1 VRELELIA
9 ALEREL
15 GPARDPRVLVGL
27 GDDAAVVRASAYSV
41 VSLDTMVDGVH
52 FRTGQLSF
60 EEIGHRALA
69 AAMSDL
75 AAMGAD
81 PAEAYLA
88 LCLPEESQ
96 LEDVL
101 ALVAGA
107 RSLAERVGA
116 TIAGGDVTASQAL
129 TVSFTVVGWVDD
141 PGDLVLRAGA
151 QVGDHVGVTGELGGA
166 AAGLALIEGRAS
178 VDARET
184 ARTLRES
191 YARPLPRLELGR
203 ALAQAGV
210 HAMIDV
216 SDGLA
221 TDASHLAW
229 RSGTRI
235 ELTLGAL
242 PLAPGVAEV
251 AQQLESDPREF
262 SASWGDDYELC
273 VSAAPSVCGTID
285 RILRSPGGRGD
296 VTWVGRVVAG
306 PPGLAF
312 TDAEGP
318 LSGYEHSL

>member
-15 GPARDPRVLVGL
+15 GRTSDPRVLVGL
-27 GDDAAVVRASAYSV
+27 GDDAAVVRAGAYSV
-41 VSLDTMVDGVH
+41 VSVDTMVEGVH
-52 FRTGQLSF
+52 FRAGQLSF

-75 AAMGAD
+75 AAMGAG
-81 PAEAYLA
+81 AGEAYLA
-88 LCLPEESQ
+88 LGVPEESQ
-96 LEDVL
+96 LEDVV

-107 RSLAERVGA
+107 RSLAAQVGA
-116 TIAGGDVTASQAL
+116 TIAGGDVTASQVL
-129 TVSFTVVGWVDD
+129 SVSFTVVGWVDD
-141 PGDLVLRAGA
+141 PGELVLRAGA
-151 QVGDHVGVTGELGGA
+151 QVGDRVGVTGELGGA
-166 AAGLALIEGRAS
+166 AAGLALIEGRATL
-178 VDARET
+178 DAQET
-184 ARTLRES
+184 ARALNES
-191 YARPLPRLELGR
+191 YALPLPRLELGR
-203 ALAQAGV
+203 ALAQAGA

-221 TDASHLAW
+221 TDAAHLAR
-229 RSGTRI
+229 RSGVRI
-235 ELTLGAL
+235 ELTLEAL

-251 AQQLESDPREF
+251 ARQLEADPLAF

-312 TDAEGP
+312 TDADDS